1 EEERGEAVVN
11 LVKVEGI
18 PLGLTVSGGADK
30 EGRPRV
36 SNLRASGIAA
46 RSDQLQVGDT
56 ITSVNGIRSTK
67 LKHGEIISLLKN
79 ISERVCLEIEYLLP
93 PTSELS
99 RTTSIIQKTT
109 EIFLR
114 KENDSFGF
122 VLRGGNHG
130 QHCRSRPLVVTHI
143 RPDSPAAKEGTLK
156 TGDRIVSVGST
167 PLISSTLPEAIA
179 ELQGC
184 GEEAVLTI
192 EYDVSVMDAVAN
204 ASGPLLVEVSKDPGA
219 ELGITLAKST
229 YRKKPVICIDRVK
242 PASISDRCGALHIGD
257 QILSIDNISMA
268 TSSVR
273 EASDLLQSS
282 SDQVK
287 LEIHPV
293 PHNQRYVYEITRPL
307 LPHFPP
313 VRCQPCIPSD
323 HPTYLPKYIC
333 SNVPLWRDYLFAL
346 RSRLSRSNPHFQFHQ
361 SNSTTLPLCL
371 RRTRLPQS
379 PLGDAPGTPG
389 FSPRGQCRSC
399 RRSAT
404 GSLMSL
410 ASADYLSNNQVV
422 HTEVTEVQL
431 LASDDIIDPMTSSAL
446 PNFGMQLQGGI
457 FSTEVLTSPP
467 FISFI
472 EPDRPADRCGVLQSG
487 DRLMS
492 VNGYPCEDCTLDEVA
507 QMLGDAYL
515 SGAVTINRNFKIEP
529 KDFCFKLRIMIT
541 NVQASTLGYVETRL
555 NITEKY
561 CCDLMCLP
569 LHVCNALISLL
580 INPISPTDEGER
592 GFISYTVELKRH
604 GGPLGITIS
613 GTEEAFDPIIISGLT
628 PGGLADRWVRFYIGG
643 LPLEDLPIGG
653 WGFILG
659 GSFLHIIPIVT
670 SQSEPITE
678 LSDPEDDILP
688 PPMGPL
694 PNHTPTDPPS
704 DPLHRLKG
712 RGVRPGPAGAASVDS
727 AVDSWGDSDAYRTRS
742 STGGC
747 GLFMINPGK
756 LTTRDISH
764 VFRHLGDT
772 RPYSV
777 ANQPIPRAKVSLK
790 RRSIP
795 HPTTNPPPHA
805 ATNPPAPAPP
815 VAEWQR
821 ALDDLQSVG
830 QSSGYLHDL
839 ESKLTIGSEA
849 LGRHP
854 VYNHRRRAVAK
865 NSASPSLPLRFHRLT
880 LFKESLNEDFG
891 FSLSDGQI
899 EPGVFV
905 HTVRHGGPA
914 HRCGLLPFD
923 RLLQVNGTT
932 LHDSDCTR
940 AIPVVSGAR
949 ERLDVLVSRHP
960 GNPGVI
966 TSHPLLSPPVDVSPH
981 LR

>member
-93 PTSELS
+93 PTTVQ
-99 RTTSIIQKTT
+99 TTSIIQKTT

-293 PHNQRYVYEITRPL
+293 SHLAIAASPFAPLTSSQEQRVFNAFSLSHASVPNRHPVQFRTAVTSL
-307 LPHFPP
+307 LP
-313 VRCQPCIPSD
+313 
-323 HPTYLPKYIC
+323 L
-333 SNVPLWRDYLFAL
+333 
-346 RSRLSRSNPHFQFHQ
+346 
-361 SNSTTLPLCL
+361 STTITIMVKAPMVAAGRNANRIKLHSLSFTMHGNPPN
-371 RRTRLPQS
+371 TPWSPISPQF
-379 PLGDAPGTPG
+379 TPRCHPPKNASWPHMG
-389 FSPRGQCRSC
+389 
-399 RRSAT
+399 
-404 GSLMSL
+404 LSL

-653 WGFILG
+653 
-659 GSFLHIIPIVT
+659 SFLHIIPIVT

-742 STGGC
+742 STGG
-747 GLFMINPGK
+747 
-756 LTTRDISH
+756 RDISH

-865 NSASPSLPLRFHRLT
+865 NSASPSLPLRFHRVTIEMKLSPQLT

-960 GNPGVI
+960 
-966 TSHPLLSPPVDVSPH
+966 
-981 LR
+981 

>member
-93 PTSELS
+93 PTTVQ
-99 RTTSIIQKTT
+99 TTSIIQKTT

-293 PHNQRYVYEITRPL
+293 SHLAIAASPFARDAQSLSALNSHRFRQPHGGTISGYGRSSSRTNRKRMQR
-307 LPHFPP
+307 
-313 VRCQPCIPSD
+313 
-323 HPTYLPKYIC
+323 PKY
-333 SNVPLWRDYLFAL
+333 A
-346 RSRLSRSNPHFQFHQ
+346 
-361 SNSTTLPLCL
+361 
-371 RRTRLPQS
+371 
-379 PLGDAPGTPG
+379 A
-389 FSPRGQCRSC
+389 
-399 RRSAT
+399 SA
-404 GSLMSL
+404 MSL

-653 WGFILG
+653 
-659 GSFLHIIPIVT
+659 SFLHIIPIVT

-742 STGGC
+742 STGG
-747 GLFMINPGK
+747 
-756 LTTRDISH
+756 RDISH

-865 NSASPSLPLRFHRLT
+865 NSASPSLPLRFHRVTIEMKLSPQLT

-960 GNPGVI
+960 
-966 TSHPLLSPPVDVSPH
+966 
-981 LR
+981 

>member
-293 PHNQRYVYEITRPL
+293 SHLAIAASPFAPPPSARCFENSRQDSRCGNMTLTCTTQQISAHPRIPRGIEI
-307 LPHFPP
+307 FPNGQSQLRIP
-313 VRCQPCIPSD
+313 VKLESSINTMFTKLPSD
-323 HPTYLPKYIC
+323 NEIMNIRFPIKQQTQAA
-333 SNVPLWRDYLFAL
+333 FE
-346 RSRLSRSNPHFQFHQ
+346 
-361 SNSTTLPLCL
+361 
-371 RRTRLPQS
+371 
-379 PLGDAPGTPG
+379 
-389 FSPRGQCRSC
+389 CRSC

-555 NITEKY
+555 NIMKY

-756 LTTRDISH
+756 LTTKVSAESP
-764 VFRHLGDT
+764 
-772 RPYSV
+772 PYG
-777 ANQPIPRAKVSLK
+777 RAESSPMSLK

-960 GNPGVI
+960 
-966 TSHPLLSPPVDVSPH
+966 
-981 LR
+981 

>member
-93 PTSELS
+93 PTTVQ
-99 RTTSIIQKTT
+99 TTSIIQKTT

-287 LEIHPV
+287 LEIHP
-293 PHNQRYVYEITRPL
+293 PHGGTISGYGRSSSRTNRKRMQRPKYAASASESNFHSRPHRSKGCLMHFRCRTPAHSLSFTMHGNPPNTPWSPISPQFTPRCHPPKNASWPHMGRPHDLCVSFLHLTPPLCRCISIVFSICNTSL
-307 LPHFPP
+307 LPL
-313 VRCQPCIPSD
+313 V
-323 HPTYLPKYIC
+323 
-333 SNVPLWRDYLFAL
+333 
-346 RSRLSRSNPHFQFHQ
+346 
-361 SNSTTLPLCL
+361 
-371 RRTRLPQS
+371 
-379 PLGDAPGTPG
+379 
-389 FSPRGQCRSC
+389 
-399 RRSAT
+399 
-404 GSLMSL
+404 SL

-653 WGFILG
+653 
-659 GSFLHIIPIVT
+659 SFLHIIPIVT

-742 STGGC
+742 STGG
-747 GLFMINPGK
+747 
-756 LTTRDISH
+756 RDISH

-865 NSASPSLPLRFHRLT
+865 NSASPSLPLRFHRVTIEMKLSPQLT

-960 GNPGVI
+960 
-966 TSHPLLSPPVDVSPH
+966 
-981 LR
+981 